1 MKLRIAAA
9 IALASTMLFA
19 GSASAQAAAE
29 EPSGTRPLG
38 VRLETQINPF
48 NLVGLGSDIIPGGNP
63 HGDIKIGYDLPMGLT
78 PLIGLGYRSFST
90 TDEVDGK
97 EVDSGSA
104 SAFVLDIELRYY
116 LSPHR
121 RGLQP
126 FVFGELNT
134 AFVSVDKKGATND
147 ELDLRADKNDFTE
160 VNLGIGAEYKFTRS
174 FAVGGKW
181 GLALGFQP
189 WSDDNNKEDV
199 SNTTVGT
206 SSGVYLAW
214 RL

>member
-9 IALASTMLFA
+9 VALASTMMFA
-19 GSASAQAAAE
+19 GTASAQADE
-29 EPSGTRPLG
+29 GSRPMG
-38 VRLETQINPF
+38 VRLETQLNPF
-48 NLVGLGSDIIPGGNP
+48 NLVGLGGEVDAGGNP
-63 HGDIKIGYDLPMGLT
+63 HGDIKIGYDLDMGLT
-78 PLIGLGYRSFST
+78 PLIGIGYRSFST
-90 TDEVDGK
+90 STDVDGDNIA
-97 EVDSGSA
+97 ERSS
-104 SAFVLDIELRYY
+104 SAFVIDLELRYY
-116 LSPHR
+116 LSKHR

-134 AFVSVDKKGATND
+134 AFVSFD
-147 ELDLRADKNDFTE
+147 EKDGDSDALDIQADENDFTE

-181 GLALGFQP
+181 GLAIGFQP
-189 WSDDNNKEDV
+189 VEDEDANAEQ
-199 SNTTVGT
+199 SNTTFGT

>member
-1 MKLRIAAA
+1 M
-9 IALASTMLFA
+9 
-19 GSASAQAAAE
+19 
-29 EPSGTRPLG
+29 G

-48 NLVGLGSDIIPGGNP
+48 NLVGLGGDVDAGGNP
-63 HGDIKIGYDLPMGLT
+63 HGDIKIGYDLDMGLT
-78 PLIGLGYRSFST
+78 PLIGIGYRSFSASR
-90 TDEVDGK
+90 DVDGDNVS
-97 EVDSGSA
+97 EGSS
-104 SAFVLDIELRYY
+104 SAFIIDIELRYY
-116 LSPHR
+116 LSKHR

-134 AFVSVDKKGATND
+134 AFVSFDVKDGNSDA
-147 ELDLRADKNDFTE
+147 LDVAADQNDFTE

-181 GLALGFQP
+181 GLAFGFQP
-189 WSDDNNKEDV
+189 WENEDAKEEV
-199 SNTTVGT
+199 SQTTFGT

>member
-9 IALASTMLFA
+9 MALVSTMMFA
-19 GSASAQAAAE
+19 GVASAQATDE
-29 EPSGTRPLG
+29 GSRPMG
-38 VRLETQINPF
+38 VRLETQLNPF
-48 NLVGLGSDIIPGGNP
+48 NLVGLGGEVRAGGNP
-63 HGDIKIGYDLPMGLT
+63 HGDIKIGYDMDMGLT
-78 PLIGLGYRSFST
+78 PLIGIGYRSFSSS
-90 TDEVDGK
+90 TDVDGDNIA
-97 EVDSGSA
+97 ENSS
-104 SAFVLDIELRYY
+104 SAFIIDIELRYY
-116 LSPHR
+116 LSKHR

-134 AFVSVDKKGATND
+134 AFVSFDEKDGDSND
-147 ELDLRADKNDFTE
+147 LDVQADDNDFTE

-181 GLALGFQP
+181 GLAIGLQP
-189 WSDDNNKEDV
+189 EEDEDAKAEQ
-199 SNTTVGT
+199 SNTTFGT